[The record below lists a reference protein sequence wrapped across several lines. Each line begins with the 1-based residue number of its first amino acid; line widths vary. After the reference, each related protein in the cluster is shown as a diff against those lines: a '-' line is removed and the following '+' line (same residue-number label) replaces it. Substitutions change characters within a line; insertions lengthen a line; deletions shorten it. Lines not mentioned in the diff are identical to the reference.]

1 MKMRSF
7 PRFCLAAV
15 PATGTLWA
23 VASPAGAHHDP
34 DELALTG
41 PLHGGA
47 SSRCIA
53 MIDEIETPD
62 RAADWVR
69 SQLDVGGKIMGFGH
83 AVYRAEDSRG
93 VVLREAAERLG

>member
-1 MKMRSF
+1 
-7 PRFCLAAV
+7 
-15 PATGTLWA
+15 
-23 VASPAGAHHDP
+23 
-34 DELALTG
+34 
-41 PLHGGA
+41 
-47 SSRCIA
+47 